1 MVLRSTTRLRPLP
14 ARLGRHSSSG
24 GHSNGRG
31 HPVMVTVRQATILD
45 PITEGVSLAAE
56 GEEFGRRV
64 ESRTLG
70 WDLDLYY
77 QAVRWQAI
85 CQRYGAEMK
94 RLAALVG

>member
-1 MVLRSTTRLRPLP
+1 MSRTLTPLRPSP
-14 ARLGRHSSSG
+14 ARLGRYSSSG

-31 HPVMVTVRQATILD
+31 HPLTVTVRTATILD
-45 PITEGVSLAAE
+45 PVLEGVSLAAE
-56 GEEFGRRV
+56 GAEFGRRV

-70 WDLDLYY
+70 WDLDLYHE
-77 QAVRWQAI
+77 AVRWQAI

>member
-77 QAVRWQAI
+77 EAVRWQAK
-85 CQRYGAEMK
+85 CAAYRAELRDLAEML
-94 RLAALVG
+94 R

>member
-1 MVLRSTTRLRPLP
+1 MSPAALSPLLPLP
-14 ARLGRHSSSG
+14 AVLSRRSASQG
-24 GHSNGRG
+24 NGRG
-31 HPVMVTVRQATILD
+31 PPLTVTVRTATILD
-45 PITEGVSLAAE
+45 PVLEAVSLAAE

-70 WDLDLYY
+70 WDLDLYHE
-77 QAVRWQAI
+77 AVRWQAI